1 MKKRVLSLLLCGLM
15 AVSLLSAS
23 ALALELP
30 VPDVLEATGS
40 AVEEAAAEAEETVT
54 GSAAEESESLL
65 SGNIDDSGH
74 AVVYSYE
81 ELVVALA
88 DPNVQELDIV
98 ANKMIAE
105 YEWIPFSWPE
115 EEVTLELKPAY
126 AYCNI
131 SLWEGNWVIPENV
144 TVNAYRGITGNI
156 TVNGTWNIMNNYAS
170 FGGDGLTA
178 TVNGTLAI
186 ATGVSTSLYG
196 SIYLN
201 GTLENAGTCYLYGNL
216 TLGPDAEVVDI
227 PDPNIINSEREIR
240 MWDGASITATGSEAV
255 NIGGRLRYFSSG
267 TLSGKLNVDSIWVS
281 SGDALTIAEGAD
293 VTIAELRLDET
304 QGLTVNGRL
313 YLNGNGYNMINRT
326 EVTLGENGVLRLAPY
341 VQFGGSDSGSSITGT
356 GTLELEGEM
365 NERSDGVLYCW
376 MAPQVFGQNSLR
388 TMGYEVY
395 EPLPYVADS
404 VTVVR
409 LWDPDGVEGD
419 RDDGEDT
426 GDTDGGDTDDGD
438 TDDGDGGEDTGDEQ
452 DVALKVAY
460 KDYIYNWLDI
470 NGTGIEEGLFVSILG
485 CLQEDSF
492 EELNFIFMECQYAGL
507 TDSVPMTLEEFAEQ
521 YASDG
526 DDSGDNG
533 GTDISVSGNV
543 NGDETVDTADLVLL
557 MKNLVGVE
565 GAEFAEDAGDVNGDG
580 GIDILDVIAL
590 VRYLAGGTSK

>member
-1 MKKRVLSLLLCGLM
+1 MKKAWKLVIIGMLCLLMLP
-15 AVSLLSAS
+15 VN

-30 VPDVLEATGS
+30 ALDVLEATGS
-40 AVEEAAAEAEETVT
+40 AVEEAAAVVEETVT

-65 SGNIDDSGH
+65 SGDIDDFGH

-81 ELVVALA
+81 ELVAALA

-126 AYCNI
+126 AYCSI

-144 TVNAYRGITGNI
+144 TVNAYRGITGSI
-156 TVNGTWNIMNNYAS
+156 TVNGTWNIMKNAS
-170 FGGDGLTA
+170 FGGRDLTA

-186 ATGVSTSLYG
+186 ATDVTAGLYG

-201 GTLENAGTCYLYGNL
+201 GTLENAGSCNLYGNL

-227 PDPNIINSEREIR
+227 PDPNLINSEREIW
-240 MWDGASITATGSEAV
+240 MWDGASITATGTEAV

-267 TLSGKLNVDSIWVS
+267 TLSGKLNVDSIWVN
-281 SGDALTIAEGAD
+281 SGYALTVAEGAD
-293 VTIAELRLDET
+293 VTTAELRLDET

-341 VQFGGSDSGSSITGT
+341 VQFGSSDSGSSITGT

-419 RDDGEDT
+419 RGDGEDT

-438 TDDGDGGEDTGDEQ
+438 GGDDGEDTGDEQ

-460 KDYIYNWLDI
+460 KEYIYNWLDI

-492 EELNFIFMECQYAGL
+492 EELNFIFMECQYAGF

-590 VRYLAGGTSK
+590 VRYLAE